1 MVWIQA
7 WSMRRIRC
15 SSSFVTACL
24 ALSIAYSAL
33 FRAPESFFPW
43 GCKSVAGS
51 LGRLHIRAHPSRP
64 FHALPTGRMRG
75 GGVCLSRSSP
85 KTKPQATSEIPP
97 SSDSP
102 QSPEP
107 TQLSQSAQSP
117 QLQSFHSPHP
127 PHSQGLE
134 KTGTHQGKSNQVES
148 HRVKSHERKT
158 IGSTSGKS
166 SGDASVSDVDD
177 NNTIENLATVESVDD
192 VDSTDD
198 TVNDA
203 FGDYDKYNRHLRD
216 FVLML
221 NGRNA
226 LKVNVSVAMQMADDK
241 INRLKEYSK
250 RREMKSV
257 VRSSGDKLREAL
269 GQLDGSMREAQ
280 GEVRGSLK
288 GMEVGKKA
296 GLGLAVEA
304 ALETETETDPVPP
317 PDPSTFPSYKTRD
330 YFKFHV
336 IHKSQK
342 PGSRARVG
350 RIHTPHGIIDT
361 PGFVPVGTNGAVKA
375 VDNHQSNT
383 TGTQLMFCNTYHLLV
398 HPGADIVENAGGLH
412 KFMNRSG
419 PIITDSGGFQVF
431 SLAEPTEEDGDELK
445 SRGAKRLSKSMTS
458 GPRGGSGSGSGSG
471 SASLLSTTEEG
482 VKFRLQL
489 PKKRKATIVSKSA
502 RVGINAHNM
511 PQKVAEK

>member
-51 LGRLHIRAHPSRP
+51 LGRLHIRAHPSR
-64 FHALPTGRMRG
+64 ALPTGRMRG

-241 INRLKEYSK
+241 INRLKYLSHITLSK
-250 RREMKSV
+250 
-257 VRSSGDKLREAL
+257 
-269 GQLDGSMREAQ
+269 
-280 GEVRGSLK
+280 
-288 GMEVGKKA
+288 
-296 GLGLAVEA
+296 
-304 ALETETETDPVPP
+304 TN
-317 PDPSTFPSYKTRD
+317 
-330 YFKFHV
+330 H
-336 IHKSQK
+336 
-342 PGSRARVG
+342 
-350 RIHTPHGIIDT
+350 IHTIGS
-361 PGFVPVGTNGAVKA
+361 
-375 VDNHQSNT
+375 SNSSSKHYLQT
-383 TGTQLMFCNTYHLLV
+383 HHIY
-398 HPGADIVENAGGLH
+398 
-412 KFMNRSG
+412 
-419 PIITDSGGFQVF
+419 
-431 SLAEPTEEDGDELK
+431 
-445 SRGAKRLSKSMTS
+445 SRLT
-458 GPRGGSGSGSGSG
+458 
-471 SASLLSTTEEG
+471 
-482 VKFRLQL
+482 
-489 PKKRKATIVSKSA
+489 
-502 RVGINAHNM
+502 
-511 PQKVAEK
+511 